1 VPRKKR
7 IMHPPKRVARE
18 RSTDTNQRAFIAAY
32 THCASVSESARIV
45 GLDRKQ
51 HYEWLKADPRYRA
64 AFEAEADQ
72 AAQSLEDEAVRRA
85 LDGVRRPMYYRGKP
99 VRSGR
104 GRASRPVYEVE
115 YSDQLL
121 VLLLKRFRPQLY
133 REHTVTEVSGS
144 LDLVNQIEAG
154 RRRVLEMRAKEQTG

>member
-1 VPRKKR
+1 MPRKKR

-18 RSTDTNQRAFIAAY
+18 RSTDKNQRAFIAAY

-51 HYEWLKADPRYRA
+51 HYEWLKADRHYRA
-64 AFEAEADQ
+64 AFEAEAEQ

-85 LDGVRRPMYYRGKP
+85 LEGVKRPMYYRGKP
-99 VRSGR
+99 VRTGR
-104 GRASRPVYEVE
+104 GRSGRTVYEVE

-133 REHTVTEVSGS
+133 REHVTAEVSGTI
-144 LDLVNQIEAG
+144 DLVQQIEAG
-154 RRRVLEMRAKEQTG
+154 RRRVLEMRAKEQAG